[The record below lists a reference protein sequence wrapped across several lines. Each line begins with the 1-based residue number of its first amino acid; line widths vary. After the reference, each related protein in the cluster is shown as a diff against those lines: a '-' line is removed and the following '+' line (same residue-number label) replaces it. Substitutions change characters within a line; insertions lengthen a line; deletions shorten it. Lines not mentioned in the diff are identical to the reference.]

1 MPAHLDILLALVVVR
16 MKYDRDIVEKKD
28 ISGLTKIKG
37 GSTIRNALKKLKDLG
52 FIEYV
57 NGKSVKVT
65 DLGMESV
72 DQSKLPQIKIPT
84 SNQEHHDEKRSELKQ
99 SEIPL
104 FDKLITGKT
113 YVKVCVAFVVSSS

>member
-16 MKYDRDIVEKKD
+16 MKYDREIVEKKD

-57 NGKSVKVT
+57 TKQMQCNHISNIGINGLSFIQYIIYCN
-65 DLGMESV
+65 MM
-72 DQSKLPQIKIPT
+72 QSI
-84 SNQEHHDEKRSELKQ
+84 R
-99 SEIPL
+99 
-104 FDKLITGKT
+104 
-113 YVKVCVAFVVSSS
+113 